1 VKKKIDMINTISI
14 YSQLQ
19 RSIQSMFKI
28 GGRFLL
34 RLQSSPGLP

>member
-19 RSIQSMFKI
+19 RSIQSMCKTE
-28 GGRFLL
+28 GGVDFHY
-34 RLQSSPGLP
+34 G